1 MTKILHVISDTNIG
15 GAGRLLLGYLN
26 SYSRDEFENTV
37 LLPKNSMLTPR
48 IRALGI
54 PLYELDAQGDKS
66 FDLAAVRELKKHIKA
81 LKPDIV
87 HTHGSFSG
95 RIAAK
100 GCKKPIVFTRH
111 SAFLPSQRLT
121 KGLGKFLHKKLN
133 ERYADRIIAVSPICK
148 QALTMGGVD
157 GSIIDVVFNSVPPIA
172 EEDKHVTEKLRAD
185 LGILPAEFTAGII
198 ARIEPY
204 KGQMYVVEAAKILK
218 DSGRRLK
225 IIIAGTGSQEA
236 DVKNRVKELQ
246 VEDIVI
252 FTGFVSDVDSL
263 LYVLDVQ
270 INAST
275 VEASSLSLLEG
286 MSIGLPAVASNE
298 SGNPWVIADGENG
311 LLFESRSPQDL
322 ADKLAALQDSAELR
336 ERISTGAAR
345 IFKQKFSLDV
355 FAENTEE
362 TYKKTL
368 EAHIH
373 GK

>member
-37 LLPKNSMLTPR
+37 LLPENSMLTPR

-54 PLYELDAQGDKS
+54 PLYELKSQGDKS
-66 FDLAAVRELKKHIKA
+66 FDFAAVREIKKHIKA
-81 LKPDIV
+81 LNPDIV

-111 SAFLPSQRLT
+111 SAFLPGSRLT
-121 KGLGKFLHKKLN
+121 KGPGKWLHKTLN

-148 QALTMGGVD
+148 QALTMGGVNGD
-157 GSIIDVVFNSVPPIA
+157 IIDVIFNSVPPIA
-172 EEDKHVTEKLRAD
+172 PENRQTTEKIRSD
-185 LGILPAEFTAGII
+185 LKISAGEFTAGII

-218 DSGRRLK
+218 DSGIHLK

-236 DVKNRVKELQ
+236 EVKSRARELG
-246 VEDIVI
+246 VDDIVL

-263 LYVLDVQ
+263 LYALDVQ
-270 INAST
+270 INASS

-311 LLFESRSPQDL
+311 LLFESRNTQDL
-322 ADKLAALQDSAELR
+322 ADKIAAMQASAELR
-336 ERISTGAAR
+336 ATLSQGALR

-355 FAENTEE
+355 FAENTEK

-368 EAHIH
+368 EAHTH
-373 GK
+373 EK

>member
-26 SYSRDEFENTV
+26 SYNRGEFENTV

-66 FDLAAVRELKKHIKA
+66 FDLAAVREIKKYIKI
-81 LKPDIV
+81 LIPDIV

-111 SAFLPSQRLT
+111 SAFLPGTRLT
-121 KGLGKFLHKKLN
+121 KGLGKALHKRLN

-148 QALTMGGVD
+148 QALMMGGVD
-157 GSIIDVVFNSVPPIA
+157 GDIIDVVFNSVPPIA
-172 EEDKHVTEKLRAD
+172 QENAQTTEKLRSD
-185 LGILPAEFTAGII
+185 LGISPSEFTAVII

-204 KGQMYVVEAAKILK
+204 KGQMYVVEAAKLLK
-218 DSGRRLK
+218 DSGRHLK
-225 IIIAGTGSQEA
+225 IIIAGTGSQES
-236 DVKNRVKELQ
+236 DVKKRVKELGI
-246 VEDIVI
+246 EDIVI
-252 FTGFVSDVDSL
+252 FTGFVADVDSL
-263 LYVLDVQ
+263 LYVPDVQ

-298 SGNPWVIADGENG
+298 SGNPWVISDGENG
-311 LLFESRSPQDL
+311 LLFESRSPQDM
-322 ADKLAALQDSAELR
+322 ADKLAALQDSPALR
-336 ERISTGAAR
+336 EKLSAGAAR
-345 IFKQKFSLDV
+345 IFKQNFSLDV
-355 FAENTEE
+355 FAKNTEA

-368 EAHIH
+368 EAHTY
-373 GK
+373 GN